1 MRRCVTLFSICES
14 CADGCADIFW
24 LALAHVESSEGEV
37 VRLMNKW
44 KVESLNLTFLRKLA
58 AGLTEADELRAPV
71 VLVEVV
77 EEDVGAEAS
86 GAAGVLH

>member
-1 MRRCVTLFSICES
+1 M
-14 CADGCADIFW
+14 
-24 LALAHVESSEGEV
+24 
-37 VRLMNKW
+37 